1 MTAFETV
8 STKLGVFCALVTI
21 TRIKSGNLVLPG
33 ERRYDIPAEEEA
45 PPPYR
50 KPDSLP
56 PYIEVAAPIY
66 PDICSSSGTS
76 TEPTQ
81 QGDCEAGSETSP
93 PMHQADV
100 TASASCALPGT
111 ITRSSSHTN
120 GPVPR
125 PKAVSLNRLVAFSR
139 NLRCKLGICGKH
151 SKCDCA
157 LARISSLSFE
167 RLEADEQSIVCAL
180 WTLTGVPGA
189 YDAAR
194 IVQPIQIEITI
205 N

>member
-1 MTAFETV
+1 MQSLLELPNILIMERQRWQHPYIPIFVHNQAHPLSQRSKVTVKLGASMSFNWKSSLPYV
-8 STKLGVFCALVTI
+8 STG
-21 TRIKSGNLVLPG
+21 
-33 ERRYDIPAEEEA
+33 
-45 PPPYR
+45 
-50 KPDSLP
+50 
-56 PYIEVAAPIY
+56 
-66 PDICSSSGTS
+66 
-76 TEPTQ
+76 
-81 QGDCEAGSETSP
+81 TSP

-125 PKAVSLNRLVAFSR
+125 PKAVSLKRLVAFSR